1 MKMKKKISLLLMVCV
16 TVAGLL
22 AGCGSHGTGNQKNTE
37 DAASAQG
44 GKGRFVESEVTLP
57 DNLQVIN
64 AVGKSKEGE
73 LTLIGYD
80 NDNGKLFLAHS
91 KDQGK
96 TWSQKELEKTDCYVA
111 AVNGEDGSAAVFG
124 YNKKSGMKRV
134 SADGKVTKVNLQL
147 PEYQATGQ
155 ESDDMEN
162 FVTSAMYADNKL
174 FVTDLNW
181 VVYEV
186 NPQTGEMSK
195 AFSDISEKV
204 NHLIPAGTKFALMMD
219 KGIQFA
225 DAKSGA
231 LAERMQN
238 DDVLQQAMGKFR
250 DSDNSDSNNIA
261 MTMGDSGDE
270 LYYIDND
277 GLFYHKIGGSTTE
290 QLINGEL
297 TSLGDRNVTF
307 QALYKFDDKNY
318 MVFVID
324 SQGARHC
331 YRYTYDADVSAVPKN
346 QITVYALEDFNA
358 LQQLITAYQKDLSL
372 IHISEPTRP

>member
-1 MKMKKKISLLLMVCV
+1 
-16 TVAGLL
+16 
-22 AGCGSHGTGNQKNTE
+22 
-37 DAASAQG
+37 
-44 GKGRFVESEVTLP
+44 
-57 DNLQVIN
+57 
-64 AVGKSKEGE
+64 
-73 LTLIGYD
+73 
-80 NDNGKLFLAHS
+80 
-91 KDQGK
+91 
-96 TWSQKELEKTDCYVA
+96 
-111 AVNGEDGSAAVFG
+111 
-124 YNKKSGMKRV
+124 MKRV

-277 GLFYHKIGGSTTE
+277 GLFTIKLAE
-290 QLINGEL
+290 AP
-297 TSLGDRNVTF
+297 RN
-307 QALYKFDDKNY
+307 
-318 MVFVID
+318 
-324 SQGARHC
+324 S
-331 YRYTYDADVSAVPKN
+331 
-346 QITVYALEDFNA
+346 
-358 LQQLITAYQKDLSL
+358 
-372 IHISEPTRP
+372 